1 MTGQRPR
8 DEPEDFGEGH
18 PLEVVLHQLW
28 TRREAEALRGGD
40 VDPHQLDRNRHR
52 AHGYEQAIAARHEA
66 RLKERGSAAG
76 DHLPACLDRHHTSTQ
91 VRRLR
96 TGEPGLQP
104 SQPHLDLCRGA
115 HAGVGG
121 RPAWCGAGRVGEQ
134 DHGHPVR
141 WDRRSHKDRP
151 LPGSPRAMS
160 GDTWTH
166 TPRVWATTDANHH
179 SGAGLKG
186 GSRDPVHRGST
197 PLPMWT
203 PAPPPARDTPS
214 AISGAMSPRGV
225 AQATSSAAPAAP
237 EPHHR
242 TSRPIG
248 RRTPRAHR

>member
-40 VDPHQLDRNRHR
+40 VDPDQLDRNRHR

-141 WDRRSHKDRP
+141 WDRRSHRRSASSRIAPRDVRRHVDP
-151 LPGSPRAMS
+151 HAEGLGDHRREPPQRSGSQRREPGPRSPRI
-160 GDTWTH
+160 D
-166 TPRVWATTDANHH
+166 
-179 SGAGLKG
+179 
-186 GSRDPVHRGST
+186 
-197 PLPMWT
+197 
-203 PAPPPARDTPS
+203 
-214 AISGAMSPRGV
+214 
-225 AQATSSAAPAAP
+225 PAADVDSRTAASTRHSFGNQRRH
-237 EPHHR
+237 EPSGR
-242 TSRPIG
+242 RSGNIIG
-248 RRTPRAHR
+248 RPSSP